1 MVEKKLTGSCLCG
14 EVKFEVDGPIKAF
27 QYCHCSRC
35 QKVSGSAYASNLF
48 VAPEQLTW
56 LQGEESVGRYEVDE
70 TKYFATCFCKK
81 CGAKLPWLTQPKN
94 NLIIPAGSLDDELDI
109 KPKQSI
115 YWGSKA
121 KWYVETSEIPFHDE
135 LPPRK

>member
-1 MVEKKLTGSCLCG
+1 MGISAPFSTRSCKSR
-14 EVKFEVDGPIKAF
+14 VAVAFKAF

-35 QKVSGSAYASNLF
+35 QKVTGSVHASNIF

-56 LQGEESVGRYEVDE
+56 LQGVESVGRYEVEDA
-70 TKYFATCFCKK
+70 KYFATCFCKK
-81 CGAKLPWLTQPKN
+81 CGSALPWLTQPKN
-94 NLIIPAGSLDDELDI
+94 NLIIPAGSLDEEPGI
-109 KPKQSI
+109 NPKQSI

-121 KWYVETSEIPFHDE
+121 SWYVCPSEIPFHDE